1 MSNASSQTITDQ
13 TEIERIMKEIED
25 LERKLSPESTPAPST
40 TTTPEPAALSP
51 EPTPPPPPPAT
62 EPTAPTL
69 TAVAPPPPPT
79 ASPQDV
85 SESLA
90 EAIAVTPITP
100 TFNTQENTM
109 SPNTPNLSDETESLL
124 TSTSFESPLAGDGS
138 LGLKVSGCT
147 EIQLE
152 FARAGVSVSLFCTD
166 TGLVIRTD
174 QGAEFKVPFAT
185 PLAAP
190 RAA

>member
-25 LERKLSPESTPAPST
+25 LERKLSPDSTPPPNAAVAS
-40 TTTPEPAALSP
+40 EPVVAKTEA
-51 EPTPPPPPPAT
+51 EPPPPPPPAL
-62 EPTAPTL
+62 EPLAPTL
-69 TAVAPPPPPT
+69 AAVPPPAPPEP
-79 ASPQDV
+79 
-85 SESLA
+85 SEA
-90 EAIAVTPITP
+90 DADAIAVTPINTP
-100 TFNTQENTM
+100 TFHTQETTM
-109 SPNTPNLSDETESLL
+109 TPNTPNLSDDLL
-124 TSTSFESPLAGDGS
+124 TSASFESPLAGDGS

-185 PLAAP
+185 PLTAP